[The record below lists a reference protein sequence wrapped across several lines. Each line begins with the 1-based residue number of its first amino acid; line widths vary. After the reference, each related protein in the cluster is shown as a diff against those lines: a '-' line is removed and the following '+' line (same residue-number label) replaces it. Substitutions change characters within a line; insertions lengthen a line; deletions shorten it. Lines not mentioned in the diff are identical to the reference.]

1 MMKQVLQHGTVNAE
15 PGQELLGCVP
25 TLQPFYGFWEMR
37 GTGSQVDLEFET
49 GETLLT
55 MQTTFQLQLVKVSP
69 LREDLAGRKNDI

>member
-37 GTGSQVDLEFET
+37 GTGSHVDLEFEI

-55 MQTTFQLQLVKVSP
+55 TPTPTPVDESESSEGELSGT
-69 LREDLAGRKNDI
+69 EE